1 MSLKNIPQLQQIRAR
16 VNRTLGDGIQPNMST
31 EESKK
36 MLRSHVNSNTNLV
49 VMFVDINDSTSMN
62 LSLSENKFA
71 LILLTFAQEI
81 SIAISGYGGYVFK
94 YEGDAV
100 ISLFPAI

>member
-36 MLRSHVNSNTNLV
+36 MLRRHVNSNTNLV

-71 LILLTFAQEI
+71 LILQTFAQEI

>member
-1 MSLKNIPQLQQIRAR
+1 MQQIRAR

-31 EESKK
+31 EESKNL
-36 MLRSHVNSNTNLV
+36 LRRHANSNTNLV
-49 VMFVDINDSTSMN
+49 IMVVDINDSTSMS

-71 LILLTFAQEI
+71 LILQTFAQEI

>member
-36 MLRSHVNSNTNLV
+36 MLRRHVNSNTNLV

-71 LILLTFAQEI
+71 LILQTFAQEI
-81 SIAISGYGGYVFK
+81 SIAISGYGGYAFN

>member
-16 VNRTLGDGIQPNMST
+16 VNRTLGDGIQRNMST

-49 VMFVDINDSTSMN
+49 IMFVDINDSTSMN
-62 LSLSENKFA
+62 LSLSENKLA
-71 LILLTFAQEI
+71 LILQTLAQEI

-100 ISLFPAI
+100 MSYFQQF

>member
-1 MSLKNIPQLQQIRAR
+1 
-16 VNRTLGDGIQPNMST
+16 
-31 EESKK
+31 
-36 MLRSHVNSNTNLV
+36 MLRRHVNSNTNLV
-49 VMFVDINDSTSMN
+49 TMFADINDSTSMS

-71 LILLTFAQEI
+71 LILQTFTQEI
-81 SIAISGYGGYVFK
+81 SIAVSGYGGYVFK

>member
-1 MSLKNIPQLQQIRAR
+1 
-16 VNRTLGDGIQPNMST
+16 
-31 EESKK
+31 
-36 MLRSHVNSNTNLV
+36 
-49 VMFVDINDSTSMN
+49 MFVDINDSTSMS

-71 LILLTFAQEI
+71 LILQTFTQEI
-81 SIAISGYGGYVFK
+81 SIAVSGYGGYVFK